1 MKRSA
6 LKDRND
12 ESGVEAIAHIR
23 AIAAGKASRSAFLDD
38 SDVECSPSAQP
49 VGGAENKENAERM
62 SDSDEDYSPARP
74 VRRKK
79 NRLVRKSQLEA
90 EEANGAKSSSPS
102 PLPEARP
109 RRAIFIDSDSDSE
122 AEAVAKTDDED
133 DEDAGGDALVHAM
146 RGLEVKTPS
155 IAPQVPSAP
164 FVPVA
169 PASRPPPANAPSV
182 PAPGPPRARRDAEPA
197 TTKSTSATTKSKPAT
212 NASPSGA
219 RSVSSSV
226 SSSVPPASG
235 RDDRLEPPGG
245 PRPMRLKGRE
255 GGPRFELAGALA
267 SRLYDHQ
274 RDGVRWMWNLQLQG
288 RGGILADDMGL
299 GKTLQV
305 AAFAAGLLRSRAA
318 KRVLCLAPTTLLP
331 HWGKEFKVAGLVEG
345 VNLFKYAGGG
355 SKSERD
361 KALRA
366 VTERGGVLLSTYG
379 MVTHNDVALGAPESE
394 EDAERVAA
402 ASGRGAAVSSQDM
415 PSRARG
421 LLWDWIVCDEGHKLK
436 NPAAQLPTKIRTLP
450 SSHRLVI
457 TGTPIQNDLNELWA
471 LYDLCCPGLLGDA
484 QEFRREYA
492 KRVAAGQS
500 RDATERQRSAGARAS
515 DELRKLCR
523 PFMLRREKS
532 AVLAKAKAERDAEEG
547 AGGAGGSSSS
557 AAAPGTPSAAA
568 PGAPRTSIEASA
580 TGWAGVKH
588 APTQLGKKNDLVVW
602 IPLRPA
608 QKRLYRAFL
617 DSSVVRRALNKTGS
631 ALAAINV
638 LKKICDHPAL
648 CAAMARSDDGALAK
662 EDASLAIDAP
672 EESSE
677 AFDDPD
683 ADVGG
688 AAAAEGKREAVRAA
702 VESAGLTPGDLEGDT
717 DASGKA
723 AFLRALLTRLTNNGH
738 RVLVFSQSIKML
750 DVVERAAREDGHA
763 LVRVD
768 GRVPAEERHARVEH
782 FQNSPDVPLALLTT
796 QVGGLGLTLTAAD
809 RVVIY
814 DPSWNP
820 AADSQSV
827 DRAYRIGQTRDVVVY
842 RLVTCGTVE
851 EKVYRRQVFKGGLSR
866 AGTRDGNHFRYF
878 SADDT
883 SGLFECTD
891 AGFAASATQR
901 ELEALHSRDR
911 AWTKELAEVEAPM
924 VQTLGAAGLSDHDLL
939 FTKEDTTK
947 AGEGASVLKG
957 GGAFGGGKS
966 GGAEKK
972 GAGAGKG
979 KGGGWKGVDSGWG
992 GDAQLGA
999 LAAAAGSALA
1009 ATPASF
1015 AVAAKAERQ
1024 TTAALAPARGAD
1036 ARADANE
1043 TSPANAT
1050 KRKATEKLRALRL
1063 AKEKQETLLD
1073 MPGMLKRLPDKGKSI
1088 VERID
1093 ALAAE
1098 IETLEAE
1105 VAAKHG
1111 PRGPG
1116 DSHGG
1121 DASAASP
1128 APEASVAAASRAS
1141 ARFDHSPAAALVSPA
1156 PSSRRGS
1163 GGTASTG
1170 TRTPPSRASSGD
1182 AVSGTLPERSR
1193 AVPAAGAASE
1203 PDSASPTAS
1212 HSDSFRSAESGVGET
1227 DETVELDVTADLD
1240 ATVELERIDT
1250 TAEEAEVDGL
1260 ADMMG
1265 TVELR

>member
-1 MKRSA
+1 MRRSA
-6 LKDRND
+6 LRDRND
-12 ESGVEAIAHIR
+12 ESGVDAIARIK
-23 AIAAGKASRSAFLDD
+23 AIAAGKISRSAFLDD
-38 SDVECSPSAQP
+38 SDVECSPSAHP
-49 VGGAENKENAERM
+49 LGTAENKENAERM
-62 SDSDEDYSPARP
+62 SDSDEDCSPAQP

-79 NRLVRKSQLEA
+79 NRLVRKSQLETEDA
-90 EEANGAKSSSPS
+90 EEAESPS
-102 PLPEARP
+102 PTPLPKARP
-109 RRAIFIDSDSDSE
+109 RRAVFIDSDSDSE
-122 AEAVAKTDDED
+122 AEEVAKTDDED
-133 DEDAGGDALVHAM
+133 DDEDAGDDALVDAM
-146 RGLEVKTPS
+146 RGLEVKKPS
-155 IAPQVPSAP
+155 VAPQAAPAP
-164 FVPVA
+164 FAPRPAPFAPVA
-169 PASRPPPANAPSV
+169 PATRPPQARAPSV
-182 PAPGPPRARRDAEPA
+182 PAPGPPLPRRAATPA
-197 TTKSTSATTKSKPAT
+197 TPARAKSNPRASS
-212 NASPSGA
+212 ASPSGA
-219 RSVSSSV
+219 PLASSV
-226 SSSVPPASG
+226 LSHASPLNPL
-235 RDDRLEPPGG
+235 DPSGG

-331 HWGKEFKVAGLVEG
+331 HWGKEFVVAGLVEG

-402 ASGRGAAVSSQDM
+402 ASGRGAAVSGQDM
-415 PSRARG
+415 PARARGG

-436 NPAAQLPTKIRTLP
+436 NPAAQLPMKIRTLP

-492 KRVAAGQS
+492 KRIAAGQS

-532 AVLAKAKAERDAEEG
+532 AVLAKAEAERVTE
-547 AGGAGGSSSS
+547 GGAGGSSS
-557 AAAPGTPSAAA
+557 AAPAAPGTPSAGGAS
-568 PGAPRTSIEASA
+568 GAPRTSIEAST

-648 CAAMARSDDGALAK
+648 CAAMADANDDANARANEE
-662 EDASLAIDAP
+662 EDLL
-672 EESSE
+672 
-677 AFDDPD
+677 DDPLD
-683 ADVGG
+683 ADAAGPLG
-688 AAAAEGKREAVRAA
+688 AEEGKGDAVRAA
-702 VESAGLTPGDLEGDT
+702 VASAGLTPGDLAGDT
-717 DASGKA
+717 ESSGKA
-723 AFLRALLTRLTNNGH
+723 AFLRALLTRLANGGH

-768 GRVPAEERHARVEH
+768 GRVPAEERHARVER
-782 FQNSPDVPLALLTT
+782 FQRDPDIPLALLTT

-901 ELEALHSRDR
+901 ELEALHLRDR
-911 AWTKELAEVEAPM
+911 AWTKELADSEAPM
-924 VQTLGAAGLSDHDLL
+924 VRALGAAGISDHDLL
-939 FTKEDTTK
+939 FSKEDTTK
-947 AGEGASVLKG
+947 AGEGASTLKG
-957 GGAFGGGKS
+957 GGAFGGGGS
-966 GGAEKK
+966 RA
-972 GAGAGKG
+972 AA
-979 KGGGWKGVDSGWG
+979 
-992 GDAQLGA
+992 A
-999 LAAAAGSALA
+999 AAAAGKARARGRARAAGGRASTPVGAGTRSLA
-1009 ATPASF
+1009 CWP
-1015 AVAAKAERQ
+1015 RP
-1024 TTAALAPARGAD
+1024 PARRWPRRPPRSRSRQRPR
-1036 ARADANE
+1036 AR
-1043 TSPANAT
+1043 
-1050 KRKATEKLRALRL
+1050 
-1063 AKEKQETLLD
+1063 
-1073 MPGMLKRLPDKGKSI
+1073 
-1088 VERID
+1088 
-1093 ALAAE
+1093 
-1098 IETLEAE
+1098 
-1105 VAAKHG
+1105 
-1111 PRGPG
+1111 PRR
-1116 DSHGG
+1116 S
-1121 DASAASP
+1121 
-1128 APEASVAAASRAS
+1128 
-1141 ARFDHSPAAALVSPA
+1141 
-1156 PSSRRGS
+1156 
-1163 GGTASTG
+1163 
-1170 TRTPPSRASSGD
+1170 
-1182 AVSGTLPERSR
+1182 RSR
-1193 AVPAAGAASE
+1193 AARTRAPRRRRPRTRPSARRRRSCARCACRRRSRRRCWTCPAC
-1203 PDSASPTAS
+1203 
-1212 HSDSFRSAESGVGET
+1212 
-1227 DETVELDVTADLD
+1227 
-1240 ATVELERIDT
+1240 
-1250 TAEEAEVDGL
+1250 
-1260 ADMMG
+1260 
-1265 TVELR
+1265 

>member
-1 MKRSA
+1 MRRSA
-6 LKDRND
+6 LRDRND
-12 ESGVEAIAHIR
+12 ESGVDAIARIK
-23 AIAAGKASRSAFLDD
+23 AIAAGKTSRSAFLDD
-38 SDVECSPSAQP
+38 SDVECSPSAHP

-62 SDSDEDYSPARP
+62 SDSDEDYSPAQP

-90 EEANGAKSSSPS
+90 EEAEAAESLSPS
-102 PLPEARP
+102 PLPKARP
-109 RRAIFIDSDSDSE
+109 RRAVIIDSDSDSE
-122 AEAVAKTDDED
+122 AEDVAKTDDED
-133 DEDAGGDALVHAM
+133 AGDDALVDAM
-146 RGLEVKTPS
+146 RGLEVKKS
-155 IAPQVPSAP
+155 DVAPQPAPAP
-164 FVPVA
+164 FAPRPTPFAPVA
-169 PASRPPPANAPSV
+169 PATRPPPAKAPSV
-182 PAPGPPRARRDAEPA
+182 PAPAPKPSTPKPA
-197 TTKSTSATTKSKPAT
+197 KSKPAT
-212 NASPSGA
+212 PASSRGVPCVPSGSSRA
-219 RSVSSSV
+219 SV
-226 SSSVPPASG
+226 
-235 RDDRLEPPGG
+235 RDDPDPSGG

-331 HWGKEFKVAGLVEG
+331 HWGKEFVVAGLVEG

-379 MVTHNDVALGAPESE
+379 MVTHNDVALGAPEAE

-402 ASGRGAAVSSQDM
+402 ASGRGAAVSGQDM
-415 PSRARG
+415 PESARG

-436 NPAAQLPTKIRTLP
+436 NPAAQLPTKLRTLP
-450 SSHRLVI
+450 CSHRLVI

-484 QEFRREYA
+484 QEFRREFA

-523 PFMLRREKS
+523 PFMLRREKN
-532 AVLAKAKAERDAEEG
+532 AVLAKAKAERDAEEA
-547 AGGAGGSSSS
+547 AGGASGG
-557 AAAPGTPSAAA
+557 ATAAPGTPSAAA
-568 PGAPRTSIEASA
+568 SGAPRTSIEAST

-602 IPLRPA
+602 IPMKPA

-648 CAAMARSDDGALAK
+648 CAAMTRSETDGETVVTELAGG
-662 EDASLAIDAP
+662 AGDAP
-672 EESSE
+672 EDVLRE
-677 AFDDPD
+677 DDPD
-683 ADVGG
+683 ADAAG
-688 AAAAEGKREAVRAA
+688 AGAEGKREAVLAA
-702 VESAGLTPGDLEGDT
+702 IESAGLTPGDLEGDT

-723 AFLRALLTRLTNNGH
+723 AFLRELLRGLTNNGH

-763 LVRVD
+763 LVRID
-768 GRVPAEERHARVEH
+768 GRVPAEERHARVER
-782 FQNSPDVPLALLTT
+782 FQASPDIPLALLTT

-820 AADSQSV
+820 AADNQSV

-891 AGFAASATQR
+891 AGLESSETQK

-911 AWTKELAEVEAPM
+911 AWTEELRETEAPM
-924 VQTLGAAGLSDHDLL
+924 VRALGAAGLSDHDLL

-947 AGEGASVLKG
+947 AGEGASTLKG
-957 GGAFGGGKS
+957 GGAFGGGATP
-966 GGAEKK
+966 GGGGGVGK

-992 GDAQLGA
+992 GDAQLGM

-1015 AVAAKAERQ
+1015 AVAAKAKNPL
-1024 TTAALAPARGAD
+1024 AAFAEPRGANANAPAV
-1036 ARADANE
+1036 
-1043 TSPANAT
+1043 SPANAT

-1063 AKEKQETLLD
+1063 QKEKQETLLD

-1093 ALAAE
+1093 ALTAE

-1111 PRGPG
+1111 TE
-1116 DSHGG
+1116 GG
-1121 DASAASP
+1121 ETRAPPASP
-1128 APEASVAAASRAS
+1128 AVAAAAEKR
-1141 ARFDHSPAAALVSPA
+1141 PAPTPATVLVSPA
-1156 PSSRRGS
+1156 PSSRR
-1163 GGTASTG
+1163 
-1170 TRTPPSRASSGD
+1170 SS
-1182 AVSGTLPERSR
+1182 
-1193 AVPAAGAASE
+1193 GAASE
-1203 PDSASPTAS
+1203 TVSLLPSPEMAIAASEPSDESRAAVVAASRDEYATTPEPVHLPTETRPSRGSSLAEAS
-1212 HSDSFRSAESGVGET
+1212 FGSEDSFRSAASSVGVGET
-1227 DETVELDVTADLD
+1227 DATVELDATVDLD
-1240 ATVELERIDT
+1240 ATAPLEEVDT
-1250 TAEEAEVDGL
+1250 TAEEEQVDTL